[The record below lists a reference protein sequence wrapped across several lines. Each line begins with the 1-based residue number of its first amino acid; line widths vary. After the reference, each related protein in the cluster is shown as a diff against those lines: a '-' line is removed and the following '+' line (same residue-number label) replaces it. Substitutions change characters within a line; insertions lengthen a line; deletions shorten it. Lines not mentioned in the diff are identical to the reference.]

1 MAVITPTSSM
11 AGGYSNGNH
20 FALFLKATGDTTSL
34 GELSSGTATDFA
46 KIGLISTGSLN
57 KDITVTDRQAENSKI
72 PIKTIAQG
80 EKRSMTVDA
89 LIPTSVVLSC
99 HHGYIANYHGA
110 TAIDLPDD
118 RRSFSGE
125 AVILFLDEDEEW
137 DATTNLAHNGGE
149 YWKACRIVPSA
160 SETLDGNGDKVYS
173 FEVHLERDD
182 SGSSVRVIPPND
194 ASGIDVEDDNVDLSS
209 ITT

>member
-11 AGGYSNGNH
+11 AGGFSNGNH
-20 FALFLKATGDTTSL
+20 FALFLRASRGATSL
-34 GELSSGTATDFA
+34 GGLAGGASTDFA

-99 HHGYIANYHGA
+99 HHGFIADYLAA
-110 TAIDLPDD
+110 TPIDLPDD

-125 AVILFLDEDEEW
+125 AVILFLDEDEAW
-137 DATTNLAHNGGE
+137 DATANLAHNGGE

-160 SETLDGNGDKVYS
+160 SETLDGNGDKIYS

-194 ASGIDVEDDNVDLSS
+194 GSGIDV
-209 ITT
+209 